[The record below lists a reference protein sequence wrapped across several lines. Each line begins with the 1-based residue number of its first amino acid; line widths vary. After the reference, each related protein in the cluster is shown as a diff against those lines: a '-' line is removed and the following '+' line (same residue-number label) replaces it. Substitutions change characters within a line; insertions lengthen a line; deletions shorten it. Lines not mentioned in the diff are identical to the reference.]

1 MENIYT
7 PKLLAERWG
16 CSEQIIRTA
25 IKEGKLPAF
34 RVGRLFRIRRQD
46 VCDFERRN

>member
-1 MENIYT
+1 METIYT

-25 IKEGKLPAF
+25 IKEGTLPAF
-34 RVGRLFRIRRQD
+34 RVGRLMRIRGQA
-46 VCDFERRN
+46 VCAFEQRN